1 MYSPWENKLPHTY
14 VNRWRGAPA
23 VKTWLPTI
31 VVGGDAE
38 CFNKN
43 DHSQSNLM
51 RATRA
56 TLHHLFLKPSHI
68 CRISTF
74 QRKQIV
80 ISILKIGSNFGSSS
94 APYANTHLLFRK
106 GFVLSIKVILT
117 AASSCSKHCCNITT

>member
-14 VNRWRGAPA
+14 VNQWRGAPS

-56 TLHHLFLKPSHI
+56 TLHHLFLKPKI
-68 CRISTF
+68 CRISNF
-74 QRKQIV
+74 QSFKVV
-80 ISILKIGSNFGSSS
+80 ISSLTIGCNFGSSA
-94 APYANTHLLFRK
+94 APYANTHLLLGK
-106 GFVLSIKVILT
+106 VFVLSLRVILA
-117 AASSCSKHCCNITT
+117 AASSCSKYYCNVTT